1 VSSLQYNTHVIQV
14 RDALR
19 SWVAYIRSE
28 RKRFL
33 ILALLVPAFIIV
45 PNFIAAPGAV
55 QSLIGLYIQM
65 AVSGFLGGGLFVVA
79 FLVRAI
85 AYHDAASFKQGW
97 IAFIPMVVMLIAQ
110 VKVAR
115 LRNPYYT
122 GTLFFLWVVVGT
134 IAGFLLLGR

>member
-65 AVSGFLGGGLFVVA
+65 AVSGFLGGALFVVA

-85 AYHDAASFKQGW
+85 GYHDAASFKQGA
-97 IAFIPMVVMLIAQ
+97 IAFVPMLGMLVAQ